1 MRKGLSSEHLL
12 FHSRRCCGAEMSKG
26 MENCSQ
32 NLGLLFGRNG
42 IFQKAEGKGW
52 KGLME
57 RGIHRPRKGVSGEFF
72 LGSSHWAAMGRSKGF
87 NSAGNSWVAQEIL
100 LSCFSVSLDFGKVT

>member
-1 MRKGLSSEHLL
+1 MRKVPSSEYLL
-12 FHSRRCCGAEMSKG
+12 FHSRRCCGGEISRG

-32 NLGLLFGRNG
+32 NLGLLFRRNG
-42 IFQKAEGKGW
+42 IIRKAEEKEG

-57 RGIHRPRKGVSGEFF
+57 RGIYRPRKGVLGEFL
-72 LGSSHWAAMGRSKGF
+72 LGSACWAAMEDLKGF

-100 LSCFSVSLDFGKVT
+100 LLCFPRLF